1 MKIVLRLLT
10 LSTLLG
16 MLFFSNPLMAQVPET
31 VKTEASEPDE
41 DRPLD
46 DIVEKRIVDERRVL
60 AYQPLRE
67 ADVMWEKRVWR
78 VIDIREKMNLPFAYP
93 EMPFFTILM
102 DAAVNGDITV
112 YSTEDDK
119 FSARI
124 QPDEVATM
132 GATVDTVI
140 TFDPETYEEQI
151 QVVRNELNPEDV
163 KHFRVKEVWFFDEE
177 TSTLQ
182 VRVLGVAP
190 LIDVKDENGNF
201 RYEKPMFWAYYPE
214 CRETLA
220 RHKVFNQGNDATPI
234 TWEDLFEMRFFS
246 SYIYK
251 ASNVHD
257 FRLQDVYTGVDLLLE
272 ADKIKQEIFNYEHDL
287 WSY

>member
-1 MKIVLRLLT
+1 MKIYVKI
-10 LSTLLG
+10 LSLCFLG
-16 MLFFSNPLMAQVPET
+16 MILFSTKSFAQIPET
-31 VKTEASEPDE
+31 VRTEASDPDG

-46 DIVEKRIVDERRVL
+46 DIVEKRIIDERMVL
-60 AYQPLRE
+60 PYQPIRE
-67 ADVMWEKRVWR
+67 ADVFWEKRVWR

-93 EMPFFTILM
+93 EMPFFSILM

-119 FSARI
+119 FSASL
-124 QPDEVATM
+124 PADEVATM
-132 GATVDTVI
+132 GATADTVI

-163 KHFRVKEVWFFDEE
+163 NRFRIKEVWFFDEH

-182 VRVLGVAP
+182 ARILGIAP
-190 LIDVKDENGNF
+190 MIDVKDENGNF
-201 RYEKPMFWAYYPE
+201 RYEKPMFWAYYPD
-214 CRETLA
+214 CREILA
-220 RHKVFNQGNDATPI
+220 RHKVFNAGNDAAPM
-234 TWEDLFEMRFFS
+234 TWEDTFEMRFFS
-246 SYIYK
+246 SYIMK

-257 FRLQDVYTGVDLLLE
+257 YRLQDTYSGVDLLLE
-272 ADKIKQEIFNYEHDL
+272 ADKIKQEIFNWEHDL

>member
-112 YSTEDDK
+112 YSTAV
-119 FSARI
+119 SY
-124 QPDEVATM
+124 TH
-132 GATVDTVI
+132 
-140 TFDPETYEEQI
+140 
-151 QVVRNELNPEDV
+151 L
-163 KHFRVKEVWFFDEE
+163 
-177 TSTLQ
+177 TL
-182 VRVLGVAP
+182 P
-190 LIDVKDENGNF
+190 
-201 RYEKPMFWAYYPE
+201 
-214 CRETLA
+214 T
-220 RHKVFNQGNDATPI
+220 
-234 TWEDLFEMRFFS
+234 
-246 SYIYK
+246 K
-251 ASNVHD
+251 A
-257 FRLQDVYTGVDLLLE
+257 
-272 ADKIKQEIFNYEHDL
+272 
-287 WSY
+287 